1 MDVAP
6 QEGKGVP
13 KLPILRTLPSRSH
26 LSGPEFSTTA
36 GNEFLALA
44 LIRVRGAEG
53 QRDAA
58 QLGSG
63 RLTGC
68 RAVTVAD
75 PVRRLICPHRRQQ
88 VLLRV
93 CSVSRILSTLFCFS
107 RLFPFSHLF
116 SSSPASQALRTDPL
130 QDRLSVLSKD
140 ETYLSPASS
149 WGCAKTGF
157 TFISLARASDCWGG
171 QGQLGAGPQLGAVPW
186 SGLVSSSSY
195 QA

>member
-13 KLPILRTLPSRSH
+13 KLPILRTLPRWSH

-93 CSVSRILSTLFCFS
+93 CSVSRILSTLTILFFS
-107 RLFPFSHLF
+107 LVSLFPSLQFVPCESGSSHRP
-116 SSSPASQALRTDPL
+116 SSGQA
-130 QDRLSVLSKD
+130 V
-140 ETYLSPASS
+140 
-149 WGCAKTGF
+149 C
-157 TFISLARASDCWGG
+157 
-171 QGQLGAGPQLGAVPW
+171 
-186 SGLVSSSSY
+186 LV
-195 QA
+195 